1 MQPITEEL
9 IQQIKSRIVS
19 LVHPEKIILFGSHA
33 YGTPTEDSD
42 LDLLIIMPTHE
53 PMHKRALPIKRILR
67 EFKIPKDIIVCTPE
81 EVEKKKDISTSFI
94 SFIMKEG
101 KLLYG

>member
-1 MQPITEEL
+1 MQTITDEL
-9 IQQIKSRIVS
+9 IHDIKNRIVS
-19 LVHPEKIILFGSHA
+19 SVNPEKIILFGSHA
-33 YGTPTEDSD
+33 YGAPTEDSD
-42 LDLLIIMPTHE
+42 LDLLIIMPTNE

-67 EFKIPKDIIVCTPE
+67 EFKIPKHIIVCTPE

-101 KLLYG
+101 KVLYG